1 MSSTPLINRIGVGGG
16 GPRSSLSDAVSSL
29 MSFQIGILVL
39 YGLFTTYSVSNPEGV
54 GAKYGMMLDVSVM
67 IFVGFGYLMTF
78 LKKCVPTICVRRLSH
93 CPSVC
98 MATSRLFSMLDRHLP
113 GARLVATS
121 PHDLANSGQMVVNE
135 LLLCLVE
142 Y

>member
-1 MSSTPLINRIGVGGG
+1 
-16 GPRSSLSDAVSSL
+16 

-78 LKKCVPTICVRRLSH
+78 LKKCVPTVPTICARQLS
-93 CPSVC
+93 
-98 MATSRLFSMLDRHLP
+98 
-113 GARLVATS
+113 
-121 PHDLANSGQMVVNE
+121 
-135 LLLCLVE
+135 
-142 Y
+142 